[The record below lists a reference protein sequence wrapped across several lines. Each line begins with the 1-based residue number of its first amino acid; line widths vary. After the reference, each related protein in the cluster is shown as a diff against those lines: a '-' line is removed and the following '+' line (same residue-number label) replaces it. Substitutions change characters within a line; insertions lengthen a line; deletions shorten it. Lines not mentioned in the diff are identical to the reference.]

1 MSHWPFVI
9 AAYTFAIGATAAL
22 IVQSF
27 VSMRRAEARAERL
40 RDRK

>member
-9 AAYTFAIGATAAL
+9 AAYAFALAAVAAL
-22 IVQSF
+22 MIQSF
-27 VSMRRAEARAERL
+27 VAMRGAEADAERL